1 MFGWEFPPHNSGG
14 LGVACQGIAR
24 ALKKSGID
32 VLFVLPKSIGVD
44 EDFEFD
50 FAQDVFLDVVNVNS
64 ILAAYQTSLS
74 YQKVRGRYSESIYGA
89 TLFDE
94 VMRYG
99 IKGAEIA
106 KRNQFD
112 IIHAHDWL
120 SFPAGVSAKEVSGK
134 PLVVHIHATEFDR
147 TGNGFVDK
155 RVYEVEKMGMDA
167 ADHIVSVSEFTK
179 KIIVDNY
186 SISPEKISVAHN
198 GITPE
203 QTIIASPDKSLLELK
218 KNGYQIVLFVGRL
231 TLQKGPDYFL
241 HAAKRILDYAPK
253 TVFAI
258 AGSGDMERQTM
269 ELAASLGISRNV
281 LFLGFLR
288 GEALSS
294 VYKAADIFVM
304 PSVSEPFGITP
315 LESLLHDTPVVLSKQ
330 SGASEV
336 ILHALKTDFWDTEDM
351 ADKILS
357 VIKYPSLK
365 GEMARNGHKEVS
377 LQTWDKTANKLAQI
391 YSGLSSASNTL

>member
-24 ALKKSGID
+24 ALKKNGVD
-32 VLFVLPKSIGVD
+32 VLFVLPKSIGVN

-64 ILAAYQTSLS
+64 ILAAYQTRLS
-74 YQKVRGRYSESIYGA
+74 YQTIRGKYAESIYGA

-99 IKGAEIA
+99 VKGADIA
-106 KRNQFD
+106 TRNKFD
-112 IIHAHDWL
+112 VIHAHDWL

-155 RVYEVEKMGMDA
+155 RVYEVEKMGMEA
-167 ADHIVSVSEFTK
+167 ADHVVSVSEFTK

-186 SISPEKISVAHN
+186 DISPNKISVAHN
-198 GITPE
+198 GIE
-203 QTIIASPDKSLLELK
+203 SDQTLIASPDTSLLELK
-218 KNGYQIVLFVGRL
+218 KNGYRIVLFVGRL

-253 TVFAI
+253 TIFAI

-269 ELAASLGISRNV
+269 ELSASLGISKNV

-294 VYKAADIFVM
+294 VYRAADIFVM

-315 LESLLHDTPVVLSKQ
+315 LESLLHDTPVVMSKQ

-357 VIKYPSLK
+357 VIRYPSLK
-365 GEMARNGHKEVS
+365 EEMARNGHKEVS
-377 LQTWDKTANKLAQI
+377 MQTWDKTAHKLKSV
-391 YSGLSSASNTL
+391 YSNLT